1 LLFHNHLI
9 ERAEGGS
16 NMTVI
21 EALKKRRAIRNY
33 TTQPVEKEKIEQI
46 LQAAT
51 FAPND
56 RMREPWHFY
65 VIRGEAMERYEEM
78 ASAYLQERFPTKPN
92 LVESSLKVVQTT
104 PVAIVVTADVV
115 EGDADATEDNVFAV
129 CSAIMSMWLTAEELG
144 LGFVWRTRG
153 VGLVHDPRMHSFIGA
168 SEAQKVVGTI
178 FIGYPHEQELND
190 KKRTSFEEKTTW
202 L

>member
-1 LLFHNHLI
+1 
-9 ERAEGGS
+9 
-16 NMTVI
+16 MTVI

-33 TTQPVEKEKIEQI
+33 TTQQVEKEKIEQI

-51 FAPND
+51 YAPND

-65 VIRGEAMERYEEM
+65 VIQDEAMKRYEAM

-115 EGDADATEDNVFAV
+115 EGDADATQDNVFAV
-129 CSAIMSMWLTAEELG
+129 CSAIMSMWLAAEELG

-153 VGLVHDPRMHSFIGA
+153 VGLVHDPRMHAFIGA
-168 SEAQKVVGTI
+168 SASQKVVGTI
-178 FIGYPHEQELND
+178 FIGYPQEQELND
-190 KKRTSFEEKTTW
+190 KKRTPFEEKTTW

>member
-1 LLFHNHLI
+1 
-9 ERAEGGS
+9 
-16 NMTVI
+16 MTVI
-21 EALKKRRAIRNY
+21 EALKNRRAIRNY

-51 FAPND
+51 YAPND

-65 VIRGEAMERYEEM
+65 VIQGDAMKRYEEM
-78 ASAYLQERFPTKPN
+78 ANAYLQERFPTKPN

-104 PVAIVVTADVV
+104 PVAIVVTADIV
-115 EGDADATEDNVFAV
+115 EDDADATADNVFAV
-129 CSAIMSMWLTAEELG
+129 CSAIMSMWLTAEEQG

-153 VGLVHDPRMHSFIGA
+153 VGLVHDPRMHAFIGA
-168 SEAQKVVGTI
+168 SESQKVVGTI
-178 FIGYPHEQELND
+178 FIGYPEEQELKD

>member
-1 LLFHNHLI
+1 
-9 ERAEGGS
+9 
-16 NMTVI
+16 MTVI
-21 EALKKRRAIRNY
+21 EALRNRRAIRNY
-33 TTQPVEKEKIEQI
+33 TTQPVEQEKIAQI

-65 VIRGEAMERYEEM
+65 VMQDEAMKRYEEM

-104 PVAIVVTADVV
+104 PVAIVVTADIV
-115 EGDADATEDNVFAV
+115 EDDADATADNVFAV
-129 CSAIMSMWLTAEELG
+129 CSAIMSMWLVAEEQG

-153 VGLVHDPRMHSFIGA
+153 VGLVHDARMHTFIGA
-168 SEAQKVVGTI
+168 NEGQKVVGTI
-178 FIGYPHEQELND
+178 FLGYPEEQELKD
-190 KKRTSFEEKTTW
+190 KKRTPFEEKTTW

>member
-9 ERAEGGS
+9 GRAEGGS

-65 VIRGEAMERYEEM
+65 VIQGEAMERYEAM
-78 ASAYLQERFPTKPN
+78 ADAYLQERFPTKPN

-115 EGDADATEDNVFAV
+115 EGDTDATEDNVFAV
-129 CSAIMSMWLTAEELG
+129 CIAIMSMWLTAEELG

-153 VGLVHDPRMHSFIGA
+153 VGLVHDPRMHSFIDA
-168 SEAQKVVGTI
+168 SETQKVVGTI
-178 FIGYPHEQELND
+178 FIGYPQEQGLND
-190 KKRTSFEEKTTW
+190 KKRTPFEEKTTW

>member
-1 LLFHNHLI
+1 
-9 ERAEGGS
+9 
-16 NMTVI
+16 MTVI
-21 EALKKRRAIRNY
+21 EALKNRRAIRNY

-51 FAPND
+51 YAPND

-65 VIRGEAMERYEEM
+65 VIQDDAMKRYEEM
-78 ASAYLQERFPTKPN
+78 ANAYLQERFPTKPN

-104 PVAIVVTADVV
+104 PVAIVVTADIV
-115 EGDADATEDNVFAV
+115 EDDADATADNVFAV
-129 CSAIMSMWLTAEELG
+129 CSAIMSMWLAAEELG

-153 VGLVHDPRMHSFIGA
+153 VGLVHDSRMHAFIGA
-168 SEAQKVVGTI
+168 SESQKVVGTI
-178 FIGYPHEQELND
+178 FIGYPEEQELKD

>member
-1 LLFHNHLI
+1 
-9 ERAEGGS
+9 
-16 NMTVI
+16 MTVI
-21 EALKKRRAIRNY
+21 EALKNRRAIRNY
-33 TTQPVEKEKIEQI
+33 TTQPIEKEKIEQI

-51 FAPND
+51 YAPND

-65 VIRGEAMERYEEM
+65 VIQDDAMKRYEEM
-78 ASAYLQERFPTKPN
+78 ASDYLQERFPTKPN

-104 PVAIVVTADVV
+104 PVAIVVTADIV
-115 EGDADATEDNVFAV
+115 EGDADATADNVFAV
-129 CSAIMSMWLTAEELG
+129 CSAIMSMWLAAEELG

-153 VGLVHDPRMHSFIGA
+153 VGLVHDSRMHAFIGA
-168 SEAQKVVGTI
+168 NESQKVVGTI
-178 FIGYPHEQELND
+178 FIGYPEEQELKD

>member
-1 LLFHNHLI
+1 
-9 ERAEGGS
+9 
-16 NMTVI
+16 MTVI
-21 EALKKRRAIRNY
+21 EALKNRRAIRNY

-51 FAPND
+51 YAPND

-65 VIRGEAMERYEEM
+65 VLQNDAMKRYEKM
-78 ASAYLQERFPTKPN
+78 ASTYLQERFPTKPH

-104 PVAIVVTADVV
+104 PVAIVVTADMV
-115 EGDADATEDNVFAV
+115 ENDEDATADNIFAV
-129 CSAIMSMWLTAEELG
+129 CSAIMSMWLAAEELG

-153 VGLVHDPRMHSFIGA
+153 VGLVHDARMHTFIGA
-168 SEAQKVVGTI
+168 DQNQKVVGTI
-178 FIGYPHEQELND
+178 FIGYPVEQELKD

>member
-1 LLFHNHLI
+1 
-9 ERAEGGS
+9 
-16 NMTVI
+16 MTVI

-46 LQAAT
+46 LQSAT

-65 VIRGEAMERYEEM
+65 VIQGEAMERYEDM

-104 PVAIVVTADVV
+104 PVAIVVTADIV
-115 EGDADATEDNVFAV
+115 EGDPDATADNVFAV

-168 SEAQKVVGTI
+168 SEVQKVVGTI
-178 FIGYPHEQELND
+178 FIGYPQELELND
-190 KKRTSFEEKTTW
+190 KKRTPFEEKTTW

>member
-1 LLFHNHLI
+1 
-9 ERAEGGS
+9 
-16 NMTVI
+16 MTVI

-46 LQAAT
+46 LQAAIY
-51 FAPND
+51 APND

-65 VIRGEAMERYEEM
+65 VMQDEAMKRYEAM

-115 EGDADATEDNVFAV
+115 EGDADATQDNIFAV

-153 VGLVHDPRMHSFIGA
+153 VGLVHDPRMHAFIGA
-168 SEAQKVVGTI
+168 SASQKVVGTI
-178 FIGYPHEQELND
+178 FIGYPQEQELND
-190 KKRTSFEEKTTW
+190 KKRTPFEEKTTW

>member
-1 LLFHNHLI
+1 
-9 ERAEGGS
+9 
-16 NMTVI
+16 MTTI
-21 EALKKRRAIRNY
+21 MEALQKRRAIRNY
-33 TTQPVEKEKIEQI
+33 TAQPVEKEKIEQI

-51 FAPND
+51 YAPND

-65 VIRGEAMERYEEM
+65 VIQGEAMQHYEDM
-78 ASAYLQERFPTKPN
+78 ATSYLQERFPTKPH

-104 PVAIVVTADVV
+104 PVAIVVTAAMV
-115 EGDADATEDNVFAV
+115 EGDADATQDNIFAV
-129 CSAIMSMWLTAEELG
+129 CSAIMSMWLAAEELG

-153 VGLVHDPRMHSFIGA
+153 VGLVHDPRMHAFIGA
-168 SEAQKVVGTI
+168 SDTEKVVGTI
-178 FIGYPHEQELND
+178 FIGYPEEQELGA

>member
-1 LLFHNHLI
+1 
-9 ERAEGGS
+9 
-16 NMTVI
+16 MTII
-21 EALKKRRAIRNY
+21 EALKNRRAIRNY

-51 FAPND
+51 YAPND

-65 VIRGEAMERYEEM
+65 VIQDDAMKRYEEM
-78 ASAYLQERFPTKPN
+78 ANAYLLERFPTKPN

-104 PVAIVVTADVV
+104 PVAIVVTADIVDN
-115 EGDADATEDNVFAV
+115 DADATEDNVYAV
-129 CSAIMSMWLTAEELG
+129 CSAIMSMWLAAEELG

-153 VGLVHDPRMHSFIGA
+153 VGLVHDERMHNFIGA
-168 SEAQKVVGTI
+168 GQTQKVVGTI
-178 FIGYPHEQELND
+178 FIGYPEEQELKDN
-190 KKRTSFEEKTTW
+190 KRTPFEEKTTW

>member
-1 LLFHNHLI
+1 
-9 ERAEGGS
+9 
-16 NMTVI
+16 MTVI
-21 EALKKRRAIRNY
+21 EALKNRRAIRNY
-33 TTQPVEKEKIEQI
+33 TTQPVEKEKIKQI

-51 FAPND
+51 YAPND

-65 VIRGEAMERYEEM
+65 VIQDDAMKRYEEM

-104 PVAIVVTADVV
+104 PVAIVVTADIV
-115 EGDADATEDNVFAV
+115 EDDADATADNVFAV
-129 CSAIMSMWLTAEELG
+129 SSAIMSMWLAAEELG

-153 VGLVHDPRMHSFIGA
+153 VGLVHDPRMHAFIGA
-168 SEAQKVVGTI
+168 NDSQKVVGTI
-178 FIGYPHEQELND
+178 FIGYPEEQELKD
-190 KKRTSFEEKTTW
+190 KKRTPFEEKTTW